1 MFNFM
6 KKTTEKEEKEKR
18 KREKREKK
26 DVKKRDRSSM
36 SAEELLR
43 LDEMR
48 RSLKIRSR
56 RKEKEKL
63 PSGITADYSASF
75 FAQLDRDVL
84 DDVHKSTA
92 NTTINNS
99 VSMLSG
105 GSSSTSGIGHSI
117 VMHHPGPQSDSSEAS
132 LTSLS
137 NNGKPNLPPL
147 PPKPPKRGILKGPR
161 LSVDPGSLSP
171 TASHNGDNNHHHHP
185 HHHQQQP
192 HSHHHLQQHPL
203 PAPSENNLLQR
214 NTQQNEV
221 IAYQNLPLNKSSS
234 MSASESRDELQ
245 MVYSEEEF
253 SNQVLRRGISPNQY
267 VGQQDTRLLHVMTSA
282 SPSADSLTDTTNS
295 SFATPPFSL
304 SPVGE
309 SQGFSRWRS
318 SGSFEEQGVAELP
331 LPEISPLELPEPRE
345 LVIQR
350 QPPPRSDFGFSLRRA
365 VVVERTSGLG
375 IGGCSTTVTQM
386 KPVIFAEPGAIVQN
400 CNDTGLLP
408 GDRLIEVNG
417 VNVDEMAREEIIDL
431 IKGSSGS
438 VTVKVQPVAEL
449 SELSRRSGS
458 DGHKIELAQANI
470 RGGTLRRSGSLRF
483 HQNRAKSEEHL
494 AQEQAWLAAERVWLL
509 HRGGFTAASRCPSPA
524 DPDTGKL
531 RIRLVGSGEELLVD
545 EEDVEKANPPQFD
558 RSEDLSQLRFLN
570 ESSVLHT
577 LRQRYASNLIHTY
590 AGDSMIIINPAAP
603 LAIYS
608 DKVVQMFKG
617 CKSEDMPPH
626 VYAMAQSAYRGML
639 ASRRDASLVFLGRS
653 GSGKTSN
660 FKHALHYLVVAA
672 GAVNKVVTP
681 EKLNA
686 VFSVLESFG
695 NSRTHINVNATRFT
709 QLFSL
714 DFDQSGQIASASVQ
728 VMLLEKSRVGRRRVN
743 GDPTFHAI
751 YRLLAGAEGSLRKE
765 LHLTNLVNETN
776 GNANPFI
783 TPLQKHEDKQRA
795 QVEFN
800 RVVAAFRV
808 LGISEAEERAIW
820 FVLAGIYHLSCAGV
834 VKTQSRWQ
842 FARAEYAAHAANLL
856 GTTVEELSRT
866 VFSVNNSVAGQN
878 QSNQRGSNSLRT
890 PSPTDPNKDYAGLDG
905 LEALLVGLY
914 HEVFLCVAALVNR
927 SIGSST
933 HTVTSLLLCDAPGFQ
948 NPATCGRQTGASFE
962 DLCHNYLQERLQLL
976 FHHTTLVAPK
986 DRYAQE
992 GIDIDHE
999 DEIEEG
1005 VGSPQALVS
1014 LLDRGNSQSATMLR
1028 TSQSDLS
1035 SSRQIER
1042 KGLLWLLDEE
1052 TVLPGGSDESFLDR
1066 LFTHYGDRDHQTLL
1080 RKAPGNNQFVLQ
1092 HLQGTNPVLY
1102 TATGWLKATRE
1113 NPLAKSAISLL
1124 QESNRDDI
1132 SRIFVY
1138 ARGAGISGALS
1149 GSMHG
1154 LEGSQTLRR
1163 VSSIRRTF
1171 PAVKRKNIGLQ
1182 VKYTVDGLIETLRRT
1197 RVKFVHCFLPQ
1208 HNAGCIENKTFLA
1221 AKPGQSEDNLI
1232 NVPLLRSQVRG
1243 SQILEAVRLHK
1254 VGFPKFMPLGEF
1266 RRRFALLSCDSNI
1279 RPGSPVPDERRAVE
1293 DMLLSVDVDPATYRV
1308 GQSQI
1313 FFRAGTL
1320 ERLESQRD
1328 EKLTGHIILL
1338 QARCR
1343 GYLAR
1348 RKLNTL
1354 KLQDLAV
1361 RCIQRNVRKLMSVR
1375 EWSWWRLYV
1384 KVAPLLNVH
1393 RTEDQL
1399 KARTEELEVL
1409 RAKVDRL
1416 EQERNHLKHDNDRL
1430 EAKLSEMTADF
1441 AEEHSTSTLAAER
1454 IDAEHGE
1461 RLRLERE
1468 LQDVNETNKN
1478 LQQQAERLEMELLY
1492 ARAADLNG
1500 LTSDAEDGEDGA
1512 VYKQRYQHAMRE
1524 LEFTKR
1530 KMAQQHEDDLEQL
1543 VGLKK
1548 QLEKKLADAY
1558 EEVEEQR
1565 QVVGQWKRRVQKLN
1579 GEMHDLRLLLEE
1591 QNARNNLLE
1600 KKQRKMLL
1608 CRFDAESANVMDE
1621 LRQEKAARERMAR
1634 EKEIAIAEKFTIEQ
1648 TLSDVRLELELKEE
1662 RLHTLTQELEE
1673 LTFGGKTEEEVAQ
1686 LKKAKHE
1693 LEKKLKDQEEELDD
1707 LAGQV
1712 QLLEQAKLRLE
1723 MSIEQQRKE
1732 MRKEMQLRDEELED
1746 VRGNSMKKV
1755 KALEQQL
1762 ENEHEERTL
1771 VLREKHELERRLMA
1785 LEDQDRTD
1793 RAAEAENTQ
1802 RLKRDLK
1809 RTRALLRD
1817 AQTML
1822 ERSKGDSTGKA
1833 ALRHLKNQLE
1843 DAECARAVA
1852 VKAKQAL
1859 EQDLRETQ
1867 AALEEVSR
1875 QRSEAED
1882 RANAANRERAEL
1894 LSQVEEN
1901 EEELAEVLKKYRATV
1916 QQVADEQAQLS
1927 ECQVQISALEAE
1939 KASLKDQLTELSQRL
1954 ESVEQLGDPT
1964 ANSLATR
1971 RLEFRTKE
1979 LESKLELEQT
1989 TRARLETQIARL
2001 KESVE
2006 KLQSETAQ
2014 LRTKEQ
2020 SAQDTARRLQRS
2032 LREAREEAASASARE
2047 QEATRARR
2055 DLEKALEA
2063 SEAETKVVKDDLRLA
2078 LQRIDDLQSAIQ
2090 GDLDLDCSEEA
2101 TSENSDSD

>member
-1 MFNFM
+1 MPASQQ
-6 KKTTEKEEKEKR
+6 EQ
-18 KREKREKK
+18 
-26 DVKKRDRSSM
+26 
-36 SAEELLR
+36 LR
-43 LDEMR
+43 HHR
-48 RSLKIRSR
+48 ACKG
-56 RKEKEKL
+56 K
-63 PSGITADYSASF
+63 AHA
-75 FAQLDRDVL
+75 
-84 DDVHKSTA
+84 
-92 NTTINNS
+92 
-99 VSMLSG
+99 
-105 GSSSTSGIGHSI
+105 SGIGKASPALIPHAHRGAAAARPLLNGGGGGGAPKRPPPACPRKLSRNSTSSWEC
-117 VMHHPGPQSDSSEAS
+117 SDSDSLNSSEA
-132 LTSLS
+132 
-137 NNGKPNLPPL
+137 GGE
-147 PPKPPKRGILKGPR
+147 RGQL
-161 LSVDPGSLSP
+161 
-171 TASHNGDNNHHHHP
+171 
-185 HHHQQQP
+185 
-192 HSHHHLQQHPL
+192 
-203 PAPSENNLLQR
+203 
-214 NTQQNEV
+214 
-221 IAYQNLPLNKSSS
+221 
-234 MSASESRDELQ
+234 
-245 MVYSEEEF
+245 
-253 SNQVLRRGISPNQY
+253 LRRIGRALDQCGAAPRPRKQESW
-267 VGQQDTRLLHVMTSA
+267 
-282 SPSADSLTDTTNS
+282 ADSLRTAGPGRDERTRRMEEGWDD
-295 SFATPPFSL
+295 SL
-304 SPVGE
+304 AIG
-309 SQGFSRWRS
+309 
-318 SGSFEEQGVAELP
+318 
-331 LPEISPLELPEPRE
+331 
-345 LVIQR
+345 
-350 QPPPRSDFGFSLRRA
+350 PPPRERRCQRGTVGSARRA
-365 VVVERTSGLG
+365 ARPVEWPR
-375 IGGCSTTVTQM
+375 
-386 KPVIFAEPGAIVQN
+386 
-400 CNDTGLLP
+400 LL
-408 GDRLIEVNG
+408 
-417 VNVDEMAREEIIDL
+417 
-431 IKGSSGS
+431 
-438 VTVKVQPVAEL
+438 
-449 SELSRRSGS
+449 
-458 DGHKIELAQANI
+458 ELAEA
-470 RGGTLRRSGSLRF
+470 GRRRRQCRLQDLEALTSAAGRP
-483 HQNRAKSEEHL
+483 QAKSEEHL
-494 AQEQAWLAAERVWLL
+494 AQEQAWLASERVWLL
-509 HRGGFTAASRCPSPA
+509 HRGGFSSASRCGAPA

-531 RIRLVGSGEELLVD
+531 RIRLANSGEELLVD

-558 RSEDLSQLRFLN
+558 RAEDLSQLRFLN
-570 ESSVLHT
+570 ESSMLHT

-590 AGDSMIIINPAAP
+590 AGESMIVINPVAP

-608 DKVVQMFKG
+608 EKVVQMFKG

-626 VYAMAQSAYRGML
+626 IYAMAQSAYRGML
-639 ASRRDASLVFLGRS
+639 ASRRDHSLVFLGRS
-653 GSGKTSN
+653 GAGKTAN
-660 FKHALHYLVVAA
+660 FKHALHYLVLAA
-672 GAVNKVVTP
+672 GTVNKILTI

-686 VFSVLESFG
+686 LFTVLEAFG
-695 NSRTHINVNATRFT
+695 NSRTHMNTNATRFT

-714 DFDQSGQIASASVQ
+714 DFDQSGQIASASLQ
-728 VMLLEKSRVGRRRVN
+728 VLLLEKSRIGRRIN
-743 GDPTFHAI
+743 GDPSFHAI
-751 YRLLAGAEGSLRKE
+751 YRLLAGAEGTLRKE
-765 LHLTNLVNETN
+765 LHLTNLVAEN
-776 GNANPFI
+776 NPFI

-800 RVVAAFRV
+800 RIVAAFRTLAV
-808 LGISEAEERAIW
+808 SESEEKAIW
-820 FVLAGIYHLSCAGV
+820 IVLAGIYHLSCAGA
-834 VKTQSRWQ
+834 VKASTSSQSRWQ
-842 FARAEYAAHAANLL
+842 FARVECAEKSATLL
-856 GTTVEELSRT
+856 GTTVEELSRLL
-866 VFSVNNSVAGQN
+866 FSSNGTGVGLQNSQRAG
-878 QSNQRGSNSLRT
+878 LRT
-890 PSPTDPNKDYAGLDG
+890 PSPTDQSKDITGLDA
-905 LEALLVGLY
+905 LEGLLVGLY
-914 HEVFLCVAALVNR
+914 SEVFHCVAALVNR
-927 SIGSST
+927 SITSPV
-933 HTVTSLLLCDAPGFQ
+933 HTVSSLILCDAPGFQ
-948 NPATCGRQTGASFE
+948 NPATCGRQTGANFE

-976 FHHTTLVAPK
+976 FHHTALVAPK
-986 DRYAQE
+986 DRYVQE

-999 DEIEEG
+999 DDMDEAL
-1005 VGSPQALVS
+1005 GSPQALVS
-1014 LLDRGNSQSATMLR
+1014 LMDKGSSQSATMLR

-1035 SSRQIER
+1035 SSRQMER

-1052 TVLPGGSDESFLDR
+1052 TVCSGGNDEIFLDR
-1066 LFTHYGDRDHQTLL
+1066 LFAYYGDREHQLLL

-1102 TATGWLKATRE
+1102 TATGWIKATRE
-1113 NPLAKSAISLL
+1113 NPFAKSAISIL
-1124 QESNRDDI
+1124 QESTRDEV
-1132 SRIFVY
+1132 SRLFVC
-1138 ARGAGISGALS
+1138 ARGAGVSSALS
-1149 GSMHG
+1149 GSIHG
-1154 LEGSQTLRR
+1154 LEGSQSLRR
-1163 VSSIRRTF
+1163 ASSIRRTF
-1171 PAVKRKNIGLQ
+1171 TAVKRKNVCLQ
-1182 VKYTVDGLIETLRRT
+1182 VKFTVDGLIETLRRT
-1197 RVKFVHCFLPQ
+1197 RVKFIHCYLPQ
-1208 HNAGCIENKTFLA
+1208 HNAGCTENKTLLSV
-1221 AKPGQSEDNLI
+1221 KTTHSEDNLI

-1266 RRRFALLSCDSNI
+1266 RRRFALLSNDTAT
-1279 RPGSPVPDERRAVE
+1279 RPGSPVSDERRAVE
-1293 DMLLSVDVDPATYRV
+1293 DMLLSVDIDPASYRV

-1313 FFRAGTL
+1313 FFRAGAL

-1348 RKLNTL
+1348 RKLSTL

-1361 RCIQRNVRKLMSVR
+1361 RCIQRNVRKFMLVR
-1375 EWSWWRLYV
+1375 EWPWWRLYV

-1454 IDAEHGE
+1454 IDAEQSE

-1468 LQDVNETNKN
+1468 LQDVHESNKS

-1500 LTSDAEDGEDGA
+1500 LASDAEDGEDGG
-1512 VYKQRYQHAMRE
+1512 VYRQRYQHAMRE
-1524 LEFTKR
+1524 LEFIKR

-1591 QNARNNLLE
+1591 QTARNNLLE
-1600 KKQRKMLL
+1600 KKQRK
-1608 CRFDAESANVMDE
+1608 FDSETQNLMDD
-1621 LRQEKAARERMAR
+1621 LRQERAQRERLAR
-1634 EKEIAIAEKFTIEQ
+1634 EKEIAIAEKFTIEH
-1648 TLSDVRLELELKEE
+1648 TLSDVRLEIELKEE

-1673 LTFGGKTEEEVAQ
+1673 LTFVGKTEEDVAQ

-1732 MRKEMQLRDEELED
+1732 MRKEMQQRDEELED
-1746 VRGNSMKKV
+1746 VRGSAMKKV

-1762 ENEHEERTL
+1762 ENEHEERTV
-1771 VLREKHELERRLMA
+1771 VLREKHELERRLVA
-1785 LEDQDRTD
+1785 FEEQDRTE
-1793 RAAEAENTQ
+1793 RAAEAETTQ

-1852 VKAKQAL
+1852 VKAKQVL
-1859 EQDLRETQ
+1859 EQDLSETQ
-1867 AALEEVSR
+1867 AALEEASR

-1882 RANAANRERAEL
+1882 RANAANRERSEL
-1894 LSQVEEN
+1894 LSQLEEN

-1916 QQVADEQAQLS
+1916 QQVSAEQAHLQ
-1927 ECQVQISALEAE
+1927 EAQVQIAALEAE
-1939 KASLKDQLTELSQRL
+1939 KASLKEQVTELSQRI

-2001 KESVE
+2001 KETVD
-2006 KLQSETAQ
+2006 KLQSETAL

-2020 SAQDTARRLQRS
+2020 TAQDAMRRLQRS

-2047 QEATRARR
+2047 QDATRVRR

-2090 GDLDLDCSEEA
+2090 GDLDLDNSEEA
-2101 TSENSDSD
+2101 TSDNSDSD

>member
-6 KKTTEKEEKEKR
+6 KKAAEKDDKEKR
-18 KREKREKK
+18 KREKKERK

-43 LDEMR
+43 LDELKDMVICVR
-48 RSLKIRSR
+48 RSLKIPGR

-75 FAQLDRDVL
+75 FAYLDRDIL
-84 DDVHKSTA
+84 E
-92 NTTINNS
+92 NS
-99 VSMLSG
+99 QN
-105 GSSSTSGIGHSI
+105 SSSSGQSVRTGNNWNTRT
-117 VMHHPGPQSDSSEAS
+117 PDGLTQSDSSETS
-132 LTSLS
+132 LTSLTITTTTS
-137 NNGKPNLPPL
+137 SVTPTNVSGQSGKNLPPL

-161 LSVDPGSLSP
+161 LSVSNTVNSLSEESHLP
-171 TASHNGDNNHHHHP
+171 NGNETNYQEAS
-185 HHHQQQP
+185 
-192 HSHHHLQQHPL
+192 
-203 PAPSENNLLQR
+203 NLLVR
-214 NTQQNEV
+214 NTLQNEV
-221 IAYQNLPLNKSSS
+221 IAYQNVPTHLSGFGNTVSKEE
-234 MSASESRDELQ
+234 AC
-245 MVYSEEEF
+245 SEEETQTGQ
-253 SNQVLRRGISPNQY
+253 SSWQVSPQRT
-267 VGQQDTRLLHVMTSA
+267 VQQAQQQHQQQHQQQQHHHHHQSDTKLLQVVTSA

-309 SQGFSRWRS
+309 SQGLSRWRS
-318 SGSFEEQGVAELP
+318 SASFEEQGVELQ
-331 LPEISPLELPEPRE
+331 LPEIVPLELPEPRE
-345 LVIQR
+345 LTIQR
-350 QPPPRSDFGFSLRRA
+350 QPPPRNDFGFSLRRA
-365 VVVERTSGLG
+365 VIVERAANG
-375 IGGCSTTVTQM
+375 VTQM
-386 KPVIFAEPGAIVQN
+386 RPVIFAEPGSLIQHN
-400 CNDTGLLP
+400 NDTGLLP

-417 VNVDEMAREEIIDL
+417 INVDDKSREEIIDL
-431 IKGSSGS
+431 IKGSVNS

-449 SELSRRSGS
+449 SELSRRGGS
-458 DGHKIELAQANI
+458 DGRQVELAAANI

-483 HQNRAKSEEHL
+483 HQNMARSEEHL
-494 AQEQAWLAAERVWLL
+494 AQEQAWLSSERIWLL
-509 HRGGFTAASRCPSPA
+509 HRGGFTPATKCGPA

-531 RIRLVGSGEELLVD
+531 RIRLTTSGEELLVD

-558 RSEDLSQLRFLN
+558 KAEELSQLRFLN

-590 AGDSMIIINPAAP
+590 AGDSMIIINPVAP

-608 DKVVQMFKG
+608 EKVAHMFRG

-626 VYAMAQSAYRGML
+626 IYAMAQAAYRGML
-639 ASRRDASLVFLGRS
+639 ATRRDHSLVFLGRS
-653 GSGKTSN
+653 GSGKTTN
-660 FKHALHYLVVAA
+660 FKHALHYLVLAA
-672 GAVNKVVTP
+672 GTVNKILTI

-686 VFSVLESFG
+686 LFTVLEAFG
-695 NSRTHINVNATRFT
+695 NSRTHMNSNATRFT

-714 DFDQSGQIASASVQ
+714 DFDQSGQIASASLQ
-728 VMLLEKSRVGRRRVN
+728 VLLLEKSRIGRRAN

-751 YRLLAGAEGSLRKE
+751 YRLLAGAEGALRKE
-765 LHLTNLVNETN
+765 LHLTNLVAENN
-776 GNANPFI
+776 VFI

-795 QVEFN
+795 MVEFN
-800 RVVAAFRV
+800 RIVAAFRI
-808 LGISEAEERAIW
+808 LGVSESDEKVIW
-820 FVLAGIYHLSCAGV
+820 LVLAGIYHLSCAGA
-834 VKTQSRWQ
+834 VKAGTSSQSRWQ
-842 FARAEYAAHAANLL
+842 FARVECAEKAATLL
-856 GTTVEELSRT
+856 GTTVEELSRI
-866 VFSVNNSVAGQN
+866 VFSSNGGGAGTP
-878 QSNQRGSNSLRT
+878 STPRPALRT
-890 PSPTDPNKDYAGLDG
+890 PSPTEQSKDIMGLDALEG
-905 LEALLVGLY
+905 LLIGLY
-914 HEVFLCVAALVNR
+914 SEVFHCVAALINR
-927 SIGSST
+927 SISSSV
-933 HTVTSLLLCDAPGFQ
+933 HTVSSLLLCDSPGFQ
-948 NPATCGRQTGASFE
+948 NPASCGRQTGACFE

-986 DRYAQE
+986 DRYVQE
-992 GIDIDHE
+992 GIDVDYE
-999 DEIEEG
+999 DDCDEDGI
-1005 VGSPQALVS
+1005 GSPQGLIS
-1014 LLDRGNSQSATMLR
+1014 LLDRGSSQGATMLR

-1035 SSRQIER
+1035 GSRQIER
-1042 KGLLWLLDEE
+1042 KGLLWLLEEE
-1052 TVLPGGSDESFLDR
+1052 TVCPGGSDETFLDR
-1066 LFTHYGDRDHQTLL
+1066 LFSHYGDRDHQLLL

-1092 HLQGTNPVLY
+1092 HLLGTNPVLY

-1113 NPLAKSAISLL
+1113 NPVTKSAITIL
-1124 QESNRDDI
+1124 QESTREDVNML
-1132 SRIFVY
+1132 FVS
-1138 ARGAGISGALS
+1138 ARGAGVSGALCS
-1149 GSMHG
+1149 SMPG
-1154 LEGSQTLRR
+1154 LEGSQSLRR
-1163 VSSIRRTF
+1163 ASSIRRTF
-1171 PAVKRKNIGLQ
+1171 TTVKRKNISLQ
-1182 VKYTVDGLIETLRRT
+1182 VKFTVDGLIETLRRT
-1197 RVKFVHCFLPQ
+1197 RVKFVHCILPQ
-1208 HNAGCIENKTFLA
+1208 HNAGCTDNKSLLSV
-1221 AKPGQSEDNLI
+1221 KSNQSEDSVI
-1232 NVPLLRSQVRG
+1232 NVPLLRSQIRG
-1243 SQILEAVRLHK
+1243 SQIIDAVRLHK
-1254 VGFPKFMPLGEF
+1254 VGFPKHIALGEF
-1266 RRRFALLSCDSNI
+1266 RRRFSLLSSDVNT
-1279 RPGSPVPDERRAVE
+1279 RPGSPVADERRAVE
-1293 DMLLSVDVDPATYRV
+1293 DMMLTIDVDPALYRV

-1313 FFRAGTL
+1313 FFRSGTL
-1320 ERLESQRD
+1320 ERLEAQRD

-1361 RCIQRNVRKLMSVR
+1361 RCIQRNVRKWMSVR
-1375 EWSWWRLYV
+1375 EWPWWRLYV

-1399 KARTEELEVL
+1399 KAKTEELETL
-1409 RAKVDRL
+1409 RAKVERL

-1454 IDAEHGE
+1454 IDAETSE

-1468 LQDVNETNKN
+1468 LQDVTEANKN
-1478 LQQQAERLEMELLY
+1478 LQQTTERLEMELLY

-1500 LTSDAEDGEDGA
+1500 VVSDAEDGEDGG
-1512 VYKQRYQHAMRE
+1512 VYKQRYEHAVRE

-1591 QNARNNLLE
+1591 QTARNNLLE
-1600 KKQRKMLL
+1600 KKQRK
-1608 CRFDAESANVMDE
+1608 FDSETQNLMND
-1621 LRQEKAARERMAR
+1621 LRQEKAQRERLAR

-1648 TLSDVRLELELKEE
+1648 NLSDARLEIELKEE
-1662 RLHTLTQELEE
+1662 RLRTLGQELEE

-1693 LEKKLKDQEEELDD
+1693 LEKRVKDQEEELDD

-1732 MRKEMQLRDEELED
+1732 IRKEMQQRDEELED
-1746 VRGNSMKKV
+1746 VRGNALKKV
-1755 KALEQQL
+1755 KALESQL
-1762 ENEHEERTL
+1762 ENEHEERTIL
-1771 VLREKHELERRLMA
+1771 LREKHELERRLVA
-1785 LEDQDRTD
+1785 IEEQDRAE
-1793 RAAEAENTQ
+1793 RAAEADTMH

-1809 RTRALLRD
+1809 RTKALLRD

-1833 ALRHLKNQLE
+1833 ALRQLKNQLE

-1859 EQDLRETQ
+1859 EQELNETQ
-1867 AALEEVSR
+1867 ASLEEALR

-1882 RANAANRERAEL
+1882 RANVASRERTEL
-1894 LSQVEEN
+1894 LSQLEEN
-1901 EEELAEVLKKYRATV
+1901 EEELAEVLKKYRAAV
-1916 QQVADEQAQLS
+1916 QQVSAEQGQLQ
-1927 ECQVQISALEAE
+1927 EAQVQIAALEAE
-1939 KASLKDQLTELSQRL
+1939 KSALKDQLSELTQRL

-1971 RLEFRTKE
+1971 RLEFRAKE

-2001 KESVE
+2001 KENVE
-2006 KLQSETAQ
+2006 KLQTETAL

-2020 SAQDTARRLQRS
+2020 SAQDASRRLQRS
-2032 LREAREEAASASARE
+2032 LRETREEASSALARE
-2047 QEATRARR
+2047 QESTRARR
-2055 DLEKALEA
+2055 ELEKSLEA
-2063 SEAETKVVKDDLRLA
+2063 AEAETKVARDDLRLA

-2090 GDLDLDCSEEA
+2090 GELDLDCSEEG
-2101 TSENSDSD
+2101 TTENSDSD